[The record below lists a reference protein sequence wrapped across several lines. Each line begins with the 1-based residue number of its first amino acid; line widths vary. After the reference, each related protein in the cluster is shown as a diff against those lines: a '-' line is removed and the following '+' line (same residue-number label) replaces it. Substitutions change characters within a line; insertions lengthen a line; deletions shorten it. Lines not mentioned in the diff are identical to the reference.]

1 MCRKIKYFMYI
12 LFICGGVV
20 FTNNVNSKE
29 TNKIKDYF
37 DYVNY
42 DWWYSFND
50 SNLQKYILKGLLN
63 NNDLKILNLK
73 VKEYGDFVKYTFGEE
88 LPTITTSLQYSNVK
102 DIPFNN
108 STINSDGLMLPL
120 NVSYELDLFGKK
132 RLKTKSVEKQLE
144 IYNYQLQGAYISF
157 VSNLSTLYFNIVR
170 YNEIISLY
178 DELILIKNKILK
190 DEIITYNNGLN
201 RKVNINQTKQDI
213 RKIKTERINILKN
226 RDALLTQFAVML
238 GETPAKAKEIKITD
252 FNKINFT
259 GKISAPIS
267 SNIIFVRPDVLITEK
282 QLEKAKIDIKV
293 ARREFL
299 PTFNISGSLIFN
311 DMASGGFFSSANTIK
326 SLMAGVSQPLFLGG
340 KLRFNLKMKQ
350 TQYEGLLEEYKKTSL
365 QAVKEVNDS
374 LVNMIYGESISVL
387 NHKNLMLEVNNYNDY
402 KIQYKNGLISY
413 TDLLKTKQNLII
425 SKINVVNS
433 KIENYID
440 YISLYKATAGK
451 INN

>member
-1 MCRKIKYFMYI
+1 MCKKFRYFIYI
-12 LFICGGVV
+12 LFVYGGFV
-20 FTNNVNSKE
+20 FTNNTNAKE
-29 TNKIKDYF
+29 LNKLNDYF
-37 DYVNY
+37 NYINY

-50 SNLQKYILKGLLN
+50 NNLQKYILKGLLN

-73 VKEYGDFVKYTFGEE
+73 VKEYKDFVKYTFGEE
-88 LPTITTSLQYSNVK
+88 LPTVTTSLQYTNVS

-108 STINSDGLMLPL
+108 SKIKGEGLMLPL
-120 NVSYELDLFGKK
+120 NVNYELDLFGKK
-132 RLKTKSVEKQLE
+132 RLKTKSAKKQLE
-144 IYNYQLQGAYISF
+144 IYNYQLQSSYISF

-170 YNEIISLY
+170 YNKIISLY
-178 DELILIKNKILK
+178 DELISIKDKILR

-201 RKVNINQTKQDI
+201 RKVNINQAEQDI

-238 GETPAKAKEIKITD
+238 GETPTKAKEIKITD

-259 GKISAPIS
+259 GKIGAPIS
-267 SNIIFVRPDVLITEK
+267 SNIIFIRPDVLIAEQK
-282 QLEKAKIDIKV
+282 LEKAKIDIKV

-374 LVNMIYGESISVL
+374 LVNMIYGESISAL
-387 NHKNLMLEVNNYNDY
+387 NYKNLMLEVNNYNDY
-402 KIQYKNGLISY
+402 KMQYKNGLISY
-413 TDLLKTKQNLII
+413 TDLLKAKQNLII